1 MSGIARSGGL
11 FILYS
16 QERLTGRDNSMAR
29 SKPVHTSRAFPR
41 LEEAM
46 RRRSSAFI
54 FLMTALGALAI
65 FAIDLAAPAEIRLH
79 GLYVFPLAIAARYC
93 ARLAWP
99 IALLVLTSALQVAAY
114 RLQVVASPSWISDVA
129 MPIATSAL
137 ILFLARAWRR
147 SYLTAVRQAAIDP
160 LTGIGNRRA
169 FLADLR
175 AEIVR
180 QKRSAGSFSLALL
193 DLDGFK
199 ALNDSKG
206 HRAGDEALK
215 LVADVLR
222 SRTRQSD
229 SVGRIGGDEFGI
241 LMPDT
246 GPECGSML
254 GEVCAAIARS
264 TAAADCAVTTSI
276 GCATFLSPPEDPAAA
291 LQQADQIMYEAKLRH
306 RNRRDRPRLNPAVLA
321 EEGSAAEA
329 QVLTGVGSSSLQ

>member
-1 MSGIARSGGL
+1 
-11 FILYS
+11 
-16 QERLTGRDNSMAR
+16 MAR
-29 SKPVHTSRAFPR
+29 PKPAHISRTFPR
-41 LEEAM
+41 LEDGM

-54 FLMTALGALAI
+54 FLLTVLGALVI
-65 FAIDLAAPAEIRLH
+65 FAADLVTPAEIRLH

-99 IALLVLTSALQVAAY
+99 IALLALTGALQIATY
-114 RLQVVASPSWISDVA
+114 LLQVVASPSWISDVG

-180 QKRSAGSFSLALL
+180 QRRSAGSFSLALL

-215 LVADVLR
+215 LVADVLL
-222 SRTRQSD
+222 SRTRRSD

-246 GPECGSML
+246 GSECASML

-276 GCATFLSPPEDPAAA
+276 GCATFRSPPEDPAAA
-291 LQQADQIMYEAKLRH
+291 LQQADQIMYEAKQRH
-306 RNRRDRPRLNPAVLA
+306 RSRGGQRRMNPAMLA
-321 EEGSAAEA
+321 EDGTAAEA
-329 QVLTGVGSSSLQ
+329 HGLTGAGSNSLQ